1 MWGSGKT
8 LLKTYQSMFK
18 LGIYW
23 RRVHFLSS
31 LLSVR
36 SLWPVNVS
44 GTWGVASSA
53 PSDPQ
58 EVSGHGDGW
67 LEDQGRLPLCV
78 WADEIHKTRSDG
90 NGLYVTILIRSVI
103 TDM

>member
-1 MWGSGKT
+1 MYVFIEEGCIS
-8 LLKTYQSMFK
+8 
-18 LGIYW
+18 
-23 RRVHFLSS
+23 VHFLSS
-31 LLSVR
+31 LLSAR
-36 SLWPVNVS
+36 SIWPVNVS
-44 GTWGVASSA
+44 GTWSVAGST

-90 NGLYVTILIRSVI
+90 MANSYTFSLACMNCGE
-103 TDM
+103 M